1 MNWWLFGGIVLGIF
15 VLGWLGQHFGVID
28 MSQKNWRERAKKSG
42 GVMTIGDEIFAP
54 TKHEA
59 AVERNTQTTLP
70 APAPLAGDGD
80 SGIHDGKILLN
91 IPKGTT

>member
-1 MNWWLFGGIVLGIF
+1 MNWWLFGGIVLGIL
-15 VLGWLGQHFGVID
+15 VLGWLGQRFGLID
-28 MSQKNWRERAKKSG
+28 LSSKSWRERGKNLG

-80 SGIHDGKILLN
+80 KGIYGGKIV
-91 IPKGTT
+91 IDTTRDEK